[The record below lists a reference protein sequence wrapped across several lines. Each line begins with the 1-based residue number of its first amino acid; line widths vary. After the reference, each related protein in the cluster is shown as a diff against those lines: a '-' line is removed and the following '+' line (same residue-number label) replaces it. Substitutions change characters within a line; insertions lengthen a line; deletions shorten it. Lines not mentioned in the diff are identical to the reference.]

1 MKKCTC
7 LLTSAVNG
15 CWSPSETERW
25 TTASVIPVPVSS
37 DRRPEAK
44 RAKSDSEHDPNTY
57 LTPVH
62 HRDSFV
68 DWKMPRQILE
78 ISETSRYKKD
88 RPIHQS
94 QLTFEG
100 PGLSSFEAPSSKLET
115 VFQSGSPCPQ
125 ILEGT
130 IQTPSLC
137 SARVYLRHRVYWWK
151 RFRWCKYYKRSVCM
165 SSQTLHLP
173 LTCP

>member
-25 TTASVIPVPVSS
+25 KTASVIPVPVSS

-94 QLTFEG
+94 QLTGCTLTTSPVEP
-100 PGLSSFEAPSSKLET
+100 PGSVAPPQSHDPHDYSTCLDCTYLATLLTDDRLS
-115 VFQSGSPCPQ
+115 
-125 ILEGT
+125 
-130 IQTPSLC
+130 
-137 SARVYLRHRVYWWK
+137 
-151 RFRWCKYYKRSVCM
+151 
-165 SSQTLHLP
+165 
-173 LTCP
+173 